1 MLEGIKPPRRV
12 DDVCK
17 VATIIKQL
25 GAPDNEILAAAI
37 MDVSKWPANTLATE
51 LRKRKLSIFRHD
63 NSSTPQTDLR
73 LL

>member
-37 MDVSKWPANTLATE
+37 MDVSKVAC
-51 LRKRKLSIFRHD
+51 
-63 NSSTPQTDLR
+63 
-73 LL
+73 